1 MSRSSASPFWEV
13 QTPACKHA
21 GVTCMNVHGTSTPR
35 KKAYLQCLGFF
46 WDAYIHFPISLSF
59 LWKCLYVVEMH
70 SWKITEGLIAG
81 MLFMPE
87 NEINRET
94 GKYVI
99 FLDKAKAAR
108 KEVLDFKSLDT
119 WSWTKQICMCK
130 RYLKEICLLIANF
143 LFLCY
148 QCTFQLEI
156 TRSWL

>member
-1 MSRSSASPFWEV
+1 MEQALQGKRLIYSVWDFSEMHTFTSQSP
-13 QTPACKHA
+13 
-21 GVTCMNVHGTSTPR
+21 
-35 KKAYLQCLGFF
+35 CLFSG
-46 WDAYIHFPISLSF
+46 SVSM
-59 LWKCLYVVEMH
+59 LWKCIVDRQLKVLSQACFLCLRM
-70 SWKITEGLIAG
+70 KK
-81 MLFMPE
+81 
-87 NEINRET
+87 NRET

-130 RYLKEICLLIANF
+130 RYLKEIWLLIANF

-156 TRSWL
+156 TRS